1 MIKRLLW
8 TFSLF
13 FIILLFYA
21 CSNNNSLK
29 TGNYISH
36 DGLSYLTIYEDN
48 EYIITDIDSNY
59 IVTSGDYYIKNN
71 NLVLKGNNNEEQI
84 YFEIKDDKLI
94 CLDDKGNY
102 IKEGEVFELSEKENF
117 DAEYV
122 FTKVPGKR
130 KDEIQQLFDIS
141 EDGLIYRQKVKNSLD
156 LDIPFKLDR
165 IGICFKETK
174 FYPKLEI
181 EDFNFYNIKLLEY
194 VFLAPKDI
202 NNEKFKQMAVI
213 YLNEHGEEKV
223 LEALEELNKLDFIL
237 FASPIFIYEII
248 RF

>member
-71 NLVLKGNNNEEQI
+71 NLVLKGNNNE
-84 YFEIKDDKLI
+84 
-94 CLDDKGNY
+94 
-102 IKEGEVFELSEKENF
+102 
-117 DAEYV
+117 
-122 FTKVPGKR
+122 
-130 KDEIQQLFDIS
+130 
-141 EDGLIYRQKVKNSLD
+141 
-156 LDIPFKLDR
+156 
-165 IGICFKETK
+165 
-174 FYPKLEI
+174 
-181 EDFNFYNIKLLEY
+181 
-194 VFLAPKDI
+194 
-202 NNEKFKQMAVI
+202 
-213 YLNEHGEEKV
+213 
-223 LEALEELNKLDFIL
+223 
-237 FASPIFIYEII
+237 
-248 RF
+248 